1 MLTSVTREPESLVV
15 RTDVGDQIHYL
26 DWGEPEG
33 SALPPLLLLHGLAAT
48 SWDWA
53 PVARPLSE
61 LTQVV
66 TVDLRGHGLSDSP
79 RSGYDLESL
88 AFDTLTVLVAHGYG
102 VDSNG
107 LPAVVAGHGFGAHVA
122 ATMAALQ
129 PGSISGLGL
138 IDFGWEDMESATGQ
152 SPAEFEAAIADP
164 PEVLTSMKA
173 YLADRREFDPESWNA
188 DQERAAKATVD
199 EKYAGHVSL
208 VTRTHVLRG
217 AIEAMYDFRPIETLA
232 RLPQPMLIAVAESG
246 AADDAE
252 IRDRRLALDDVIA
265 ARAAAGV
272 SAPDVRRFVGAGHN
286 LMRYRPQELTDALID
301 LLKAA
306 AAYQR
311 S

>member
-1 MLTSVTREPESLVV
+1 MLTSVTHEPESLVV

-26 DWGEPEG
+26 DWGTPDG
-33 SALPPLLLLHGLAAT
+33 SALPPIVLLHGLAAT
-48 SWDWA
+48 SWEWA
-53 PVARPLSE
+53 PVARRLSE
-61 LTQVV
+61 LTRVFAL
-66 TVDLRGHGLSDSP
+66 DLRGHGLSDSP

-88 AFDTLTVLVAHGYG
+88 AFDSLTVLVAHGYG
-102 VDSNG
+102 VDANG
-107 LPAVVAGHGFGAHVA
+107 TPAVVAGHGFGAQVA

-152 SPAEFEAAIADP
+152 SPAEFEAAVADP

-173 YLADRREFDPESWNA
+173 YLADRREFDPESWDA

-199 EKYAGHVSL
+199 EKYAGHVSM

-217 AIEAMYDFRPIETLA
+217 SIEAMYGFRPIETLA

-252 IRDRRLALDDVIA
+252 VRDRRLALDDVIA
-265 ARAAAGV
+265 ARDAAGV

-286 LMRYRPQELTDALID
+286 LMRYRPAELTDAMID

-306 AAYQR
+306 EAYQR